1 MMHKIICTTASLRE
15 VKIFIILESSD
26 KILLKL
32 ALLYLIAYLSYD
44 RTIFS
49 CQYVNISIV
58 LCQDKE
64 EKIMA
69 RIIDGENMNIVG
81 HNIRRLRCEK
91 KMSQQALSNQLE
103 LLGVYVCRGSVSRIE
118 DKQRTVTDIELYAFA
133 KVLGVE
139 ISDLFEEI
147 KY

>member
-1 MMHKIICTTASLRE
+1 
-15 VKIFIILESSD
+15 
-26 KILLKL
+26 
-32 ALLYLIAYLSYD
+32 
-44 RTIFS
+44 
-49 CQYVNISIV
+49 
-58 LCQDKE
+58 
-64 EKIMA
+64 MA

-147 KY
+147 KW